1 MISLKSC
8 FMRMF
13 VAMLDGIGI
22 SIGMIATLYAFLAI
36 VAK

>member
-1 MISLKSC
+1 MIKQC
-8 FMRMF
+8 FMRLF

-22 SIGMIATLYAFLAI
+22 SIGMLATLYVFFTI